1 MKKLFL
7 TSGLTCL
14 FMLAFPGII
23 PDANTFLL
31 SQILGKD
38 IASLQT
44 MEASYEHIK
53 AFTDLARQTK
63 QSVEKMAGLEQE
75 VQKALKTAKNIKD
88 FKFSDVSF
96 LLEKATGL
104 DLNPAVYIP
113 QTALTKTLVNRINSS
128 QGNGQAGAALY
139 SLYQQP
145 FDLPFTLNPGINE
158 QGRQPSKTLSDQLGL
173 EHYLAAQQGSSYE
186 VLINFSNR
194 YQQQALEIEQTVKQ
208 EDRFSMNT
216 AERMELLLKAGNLMQ
231 ESVQLKLKAA
241 ELLKQ
246 PPTETIT
253 AVNHA
258 ARYIQMQEG
267 FARRIAQSR
276 RYTQKLF

>member
-7 TSGLTCL
+7 TTGFTLL
-14 FMLAFPGII
+14 FMLALPGII
-23 PDANTFLL
+23 PDANTYIL

-44 MEASYEHIK
+44 MESSYEKIK
-53 AFTDLARQTK
+53 AFTDFARQTK

-88 FKFSDVSF
+88 FKFSDVTF
-96 LLEKATGL
+96 LLGKATGL
-104 DLNPAVYIP
+104 DLNPASYIP
-113 QTALTKTLVNRINSS
+113 NTALSTNLINKINSS

-139 SLYQQP
+139 ALYQQP
-145 FDLPFTLNPGINE
+145 FDLPSFKNQASTG
-158 QGRQPSKTLSDQLGL
+158 QGNLPSKTLGDQLGV
-173 EHYLAAQQGSSYE
+173 EKYLAAQQGASCE
-186 VLINFSNR
+186 ILINFSNR
-194 YQQQALEIEQTVKQ
+194 YQQQALEIEQSIKQ
-208 EDRFSMNT
+208 DDRFSMNT
-216 AERMELLLKAGNLMQ
+216 AERMQLLLKAGNLMQ
-231 ESVQLKLKAA
+231 ESVELKLKAA

-276 RYTQKLF
+276 TYTEKLF